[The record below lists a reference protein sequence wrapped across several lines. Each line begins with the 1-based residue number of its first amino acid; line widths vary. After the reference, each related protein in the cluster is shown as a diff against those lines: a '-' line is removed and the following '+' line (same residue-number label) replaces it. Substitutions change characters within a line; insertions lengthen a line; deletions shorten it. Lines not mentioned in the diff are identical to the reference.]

1 MIIDKKVNLK
11 NMKKNTPQYYIWINN
26 VIDCSITTQ
35 QIKEVIKIKC
45 PKLKIT
51 DEELQ
56 QQRRL
61 YILLDTLHKI
71 RRI

>member
-1 MIIDKKVNLK
+1 MFIDKKVNLK

-26 VIDCSITTQ
+26 VIDCSITIQ
-35 QIKEVIKIKC
+35 QTKEVIKIKC

-71 RRI
+71 RRM

>member
-35 QIKEVIKIKC
+35 QIKLKQKIKGQKNL
-45 PKLKIT
+45 PKFKRIGGMIFYKI
-51 DEELQ
+51 
-56 QQRRL
+56 
-61 YILLDTLHKI
+61 
-71 RRI
+71 

>member
-1 MIIDKKVNLK
+1 MFIDKKVNLK

-26 VIDCSITTQ
+26 VIDCSITIQ
-35 QIKEVIKIKC
+35 QVKEVMKVKC

-71 RRI
+71 RRN

>member
-1 MIIDKKVNLK
+1 MFIDKKVNLK

-51 DEELQ
+51 DEEIQ
-56 QQRRL
+56 HQRRL